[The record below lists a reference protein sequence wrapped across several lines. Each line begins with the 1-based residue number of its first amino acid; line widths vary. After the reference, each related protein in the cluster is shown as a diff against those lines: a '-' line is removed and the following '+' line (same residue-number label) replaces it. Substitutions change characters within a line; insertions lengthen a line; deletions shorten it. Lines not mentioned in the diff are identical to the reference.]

1 MVESKPANRIGQV
14 SISVSRVVVNIVTF
28 VPAVIFYAVIFY
40 GVIKRYLFD
49 KPTLRV
55 DGACR

>member
-28 VPAVIFYAVIFY
+28 VPAVIFY